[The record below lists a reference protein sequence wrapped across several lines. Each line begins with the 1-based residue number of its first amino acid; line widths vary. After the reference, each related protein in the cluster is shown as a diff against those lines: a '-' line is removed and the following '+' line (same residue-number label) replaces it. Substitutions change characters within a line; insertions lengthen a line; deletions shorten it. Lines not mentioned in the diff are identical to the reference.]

1 MLTGKLVTLRAI
13 EPDDYPALNRWSNDV
28 EVEVLSGG
36 APPSPHP
43 LADTTALHER
53 LAADQDAVNFA
64 IEAEGTMIGTC
75 GLFRFDHIA
84 RVAELGI
91 TIGEHAYWGR
101 GYGRD
106 AVELLV
112 EYGFRH
118 RSLHKVVLTVN
129 GSNERAIRAYQAVGF
144 VEEGRQRAQVWSD
157 GRYDD
162 LVLMGRI
169 RPLSGAD
176 SS

>member
-1 MLTGKLVTLRAI
+1 MLTGKLVTLRPI
-13 EPDDYPALNRWSNDV
+13 EPADYPALNRWSNDV
-28 EVEVLSGG
+28 EVEVLGG
-36 APPSPHP
+36 GDPPAPHP
-43 LADTTALHER
+43 MADTKALHER
-53 LAADQDAVNFA
+53 LAADRDAVNFA
-64 IEAEGTMIGTC
+64 IDADGATIGTC

-91 TIGEHAYWGR
+91 GIGERAYWGR

-112 EYGFRH
+112 DYGFRH
-118 RSLHKVVLTVN
+118 RNLHKVVLTVN
-129 GSNERAIRAYQAVGF
+129 ASNQRAIRAYQSVGF

-162 LVLMGRI
+162 LVLMGRF
-169 RPLSGAD
+169 RPAPGAD
-176 SS
+176 DG